1 MRKTL
6 LLLLATTFAFPLL
19 KGQDTLTIPFIK
31 AAQLSAWRTGAFD
44 TVYVLNFWAT
54 WCAPCVA
61 ELPHFEKLT
70 TEYAQKPVRVVL
82 ISTDFRRDVDRRLKP
97 FVERHALKSHVVF
110 LDEKTPNDWID
121 LISSDW
127 SGAIPATFVVRPKTK
142 FERFFERQVNYED
155 LEKTVQEALG
165 Q

>member
-6 LLLLATTFAFPLL
+6 LLLLVTTFTFSLM
-19 KGQDTLTIPFIK
+19 KGQDTIPFIK
-31 AAQLSAWRTGAFD
+31 SAQLSAWRSGASD

-61 ELPHFEKLT
+61 ELPHFEKLHA
-70 TEYAQKPVRVVL
+70 EYSQKPVRVVL
-82 ISTDFRRDVDRRLKP
+82 VSTDFRRDVDRRLKP

-121 LISSDW
+121 VVATEW
-127 SGAIPATFVVRPKTK
+127 SGAIPATLVVQPKKK
-142 FERFFERQVNYED
+142 FERFFERQVHYED
-155 LEKTVQEALG
+155 LEKAVQEALG

>member
-6 LLLLATTFAFPLL
+6 LLLLATTLAISSM
-19 KGQDTLTIPFIK
+19 KGQDTIPFIK
-31 AAQLSAWRTGAFD
+31 AAQLSAWRSGASD

-70 TEYAQKPVRVVL
+70 VEYAQKPVRVVL

-97 FVERHALKSHVVF
+97 FVERQDLKSQVVF
-110 LDEKTPNDWID
+110 LDERTPNDWID
-121 LISSDW
+121 LIAPEW
-127 SGAIPATFVVRPKTK
+127 SGAIPATLVVRPKVK
-142 FERFFERQVNYED
+142 FERFFERQLRYED
-155 LEKTVQEALG
+155 LEKAVQEALS

>member
-6 LLLLATTFAFPLL
+6 LLLLATTLAIPLM
-19 KGQDTLTIPFIK
+19 KGQDTIPFIK
-31 AAQLSAWRTGAFD
+31 AAQLSAWRSGASD

-70 TEYAQKPVRVVL
+70 AEYAQKPVRVVL

-97 FVERHALKSHVVF
+97 FVERQALKSQVVF

-121 LISSDW
+121 LIAPEW
-127 SGAIPATFVVRPKTK
+127 SGAIPATLVVRPKAK
-142 FERFFERQVNYED
+142 FERFFERQLRYED
-155 LEKTVQEALG
+155 LEKAVQEALS